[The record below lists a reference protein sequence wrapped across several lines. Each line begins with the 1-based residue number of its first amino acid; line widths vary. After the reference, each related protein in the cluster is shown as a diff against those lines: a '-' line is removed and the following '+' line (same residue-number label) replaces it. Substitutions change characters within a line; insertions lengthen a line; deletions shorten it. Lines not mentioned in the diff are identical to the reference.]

1 MVFFVAAKAH
11 MAHCTPAGYRATI
24 AWPVARHTGR

>member
-1 MVFFVAAKAH
+1 MVFFVAARAH
-11 MAHCTPAGYRATI
+11 MTPFALAGYRATI